1 MTDNKAALDE
11 LNAMRMRLKAI
22 DGTYDWEDS
31 YKAIEAALTTPPAP
45 TVMGDEIQKAFLIAD
60 ARDADVMSLDFENVF
75 WACGIL
81 ARALRAATRAHDAGL
96 VKALE
101 DGLSELSCTCDE
113 RFMLDTE
120 CPVCRMTKALAAHKA
135 SAHGGKEGR

>member
-1 MTDNKAALDE
+1 MTTQKPE
-11 LNAMRMRLKAI
+11 LMPCPFC
-22 DGTYDWEDS
+22 GG
-31 YKAIEAALTTPPAP
+31 EAKFNWAGKVGC
-45 TVMGDEIQKAFLIAD
+45 TVGSVDAQKCNLIWC
-60 ARDADVMSLDFENVF
+60 MPLEQWN
-75 WACGIL
+75 
-81 ARALRAATRAHDAGL
+81 TRAHDAGL